1 MAEQTTGIDPQEQ
14 EEVVR
19 IALDFFRDQTEDE
32 DAAQEL
38 LGKLGGMVQDD
49 GAKLVHLGN
58 VLFLILVRGKG
69 VVEFH
74 TIGEEK
80 ENKDYIVDVR
90 NLAAYLKNI
99 GVKTAYTYLPTSS
112 FGGILRAAKVKF
124 KQVNAKMQNRP
135 VKCFVMEL

>member
-1 MAEQTTGIDPQEQ
+1 MAEMTTTLDPQEQ

-32 DAAQEL
+32 DQAQEL
-38 LGKLGGMVQDD
+38 LGKLGGMVQEE
-49 GAKLVHLGN
+49 GAKLVHFGN

-74 TIGEEK
+74 TIGEESESK
-80 ENKDYIVDVR
+80 KYVEDVR

-99 GVKTAYTYLPTSS
+99 GVKTAYTYLPTGS

-135 VKCFVMEL
+135 VKSFIMEL